1 MKKRFHAILL
11 QKIKEKAKKSNMNL
25 TKYLT
30 VCGLNKDIV
39 VIQNLKEFQIE
50 LSVIVACH
58 LLFYIIF

>member
-1 MKKRFHAILL
+1 MNKTKRVNFRITEKEL

-39 VIQNLKEFQIE
+39 VIQNLR
-50 LSVIVACH
+50 
-58 LLFYIIF
+58 